1 MRSICT
7 DVFGAYI
14 SARRDVCSSSCSGK
28 TGDPAN
34 VVPVYFFGQNSWL
47 FHFASWLGEP
57 LRMAT
62 LIHEAL
68 KMRGDTV
75 RFKIG
80 VPISYGELEAYQSR
94 SVLTEVL
101 RDAVLSPGRSGA
113 SLTDS

>member
-1 MRSICT
+1 M
-7 DVFGAYI
+7 YI
-14 SARRDVCSSSCSGK
+14 
-28 TGDPAN
+28 
-34 VVPVYFFGQNSWL
+34 FGQNSWL

-80 VPISYGELEAYQSR
+80 
-94 SVLTEVL
+94 
-101 RDAVLSPGRSGA
+101 
-113 SLTDS
+113 